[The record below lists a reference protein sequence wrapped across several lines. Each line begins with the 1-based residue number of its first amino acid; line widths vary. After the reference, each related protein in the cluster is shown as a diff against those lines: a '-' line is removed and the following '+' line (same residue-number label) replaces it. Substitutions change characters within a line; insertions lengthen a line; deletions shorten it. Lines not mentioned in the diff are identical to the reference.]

1 MLKFVKLNLFISSVS
16 FTLLLQGFVMIMIC
30 VFRLT
35 EEQRD
40 GLSVDQVN
48 KDLKNLAKQAK
59 ATKYSDVMK
68 LLRLV
73 LSGLQVLIRVVW

>member
-1 MLKFVKLNLFISSVS
+1 
-16 FTLLLQGFVMIMIC
+16 MIITC

-35 EEQRD
+35 EGQRD

-48 KDLKNLAKQAK
+48 KDLKNLAEQAK
-59 ATKYSDVMK
+59 STKYRDVMK

-73 LSGLQVLIRVVW
+73 LSGLQVLIRVVLWDWSSLCLAELKDLT